1 MRIYR
6 ITTRHS
12 QLTDVSTPHTPSD
25 VQGIGTNV
33 NIPVWAYTQ
42 IIQGTWVL
50 APAGASGTNQ
60 DFHGFI
66 HNTSNTNGDEIHYQV
81 YLSTGTWKL
90 IMLVVKFSDA
100 GITDV
105 YIDNTKIATFD
116 LYNSTEQLNT
126 IVSQDNISISQDGL
140 KTLKFKLNGHN
151 ANSGGYKLDIYG
163 ICFMRTA

>member
-12 QLTDVSTPHTPSD
+12 QLVDVSTPHTPTD

-42 IIQGTWVL
+42 IIQGTWNI
-50 APAGASGTNQ
+50 SGSKSTDN
-60 DFHGFI
+60 FSGYLY
-66 HNTSNTNGDEIHYQV
+66 SNGLNNEIHYKV

-90 IMLVVKFSDA
+90 IFLVMKNSDECIA
-100 GITDV
+100 TIYLNNSD
-105 YIDNTKIATFD
+105 IATFD
-116 LYNSTEQLNT
+116 FYASS
-126 IVSQDNISISQDGL
+126 IVRIAILSQDNISINTDGL
-140 KTLKFKLNGHN
+140 YTLKIKITDKN
-151 ANSGGYKLDIYG
+151 ASSSDYNLRIYG